1 MPERRL
7 LQPGE
12 PAREFCLPAINREGM
27 VSLDDYRGSA
37 LLLVLFRGLHCPFC
51 RRQIVQLSGTQDKL
65 RAVGVETLAVVN
77 TPLERA
83 RLYFSYRPTRVLLAA
98 DPDSTIHQAYGAP
111 AFDFIED
118 EAASRW
124 PARVTMR
131 QFQSAVINPTGEM
144 PSPRNGFEANT
155 VLNELDGFRLTEV
168 DEKIVATHGTQLA
181 AHFLID
187 HQGLVRWIHVEAAEG
202 IADIGKFPSD
212 EEILTAVRALPAGSN
227 RGAWR

>member
-7 LQPGE
+7 IQPGE
-12 PAREFCLPAINREGM
+12 SAPGFRLAAINREGM
-27 VSLDDYRGSA
+27 VSLDDCRGR
-37 LLLVLFRGLHCPFC
+37 LLLLGLFRGLHCPFC
-51 RRQIVQLSGTQDKL
+51 RRQIAQLSAAQDKMK
-65 RAVGVETLAVVN
+65 AAGVETLVVVN

-83 RLYFSYRPTRVLLAA
+83 RLYFNYRPTRVVLAA
-98 DPDSTIHQAYGAP
+98 DPDATTHQAYGAP

-131 QFQSAVINPTGEM
+131 EFQSVVINPTGEM
-144 PSPRNGFEANT
+144 PSPRNGFEANA
-155 VLNELDGFRLTEV
+155 VLNDMDGFRLTEA

-187 HQGLVRWIHVEAAEG
+187 RQGIVRWSHVEAGKG
-202 IADIGKFPSD
+202 IADIGKFPTD
-212 EEILTAVRALPAGSN
+212 TEILTAVYGLDYSE
-227 RGAWR
+227 